1 MARPCRTLGQLARE
15 LQRTDP
21 RRRPALSAVIRRLD
35 WCFLFGCD
43 SESEAPARTR
53 AKRRPEAQR
62 RCLSCQGRGFR
73 RGGEAPSLRVPSSNT
88 KGVEIRR
95 SGLGC
100 CLQSHRFRASSNGAR
115 RQEARDPCS
124 RGRLSEV
131 TPPQRRQGG
140 TRRGRAGRH
149 CWSAGATATL
159 CSSWPSGERFGHFQE
174 EFKFLKKVGGA
185 GGSPRALGICSNP
198 PAILCSFV
206 GRSTLEK
213 VLEESKCSDEEL
225 LRLSRSLCV
234 AVQEVHGRG
243 VIHNDLMD
251 DNVVVD
257 KATGRVHVIDFGTAC
272 RPGHDCGF
280 SDSSNDYLAPEILGG
295 GPSTAASDAFSVG
308 AMLELIS
315 DQMAR
320 PCRTLGQLARELQR
334 TDPRRR
340 PALSAVIRRLDCAV
354 KEELGEGASGKALLV
369 RWGDGDAVLKLAHS
383 GERFGHFQEEFKF
396 LKKVGGAGGS
406 PRALGIC
413 SNPPAILCSFVGR
426 STLEKVLEESKCS
439 DESCCV

>member
-1 MARPCRTLGQLARE
+1 VLKLA
-15 LQRTDP
+15 
-21 RRRPALSAVIRRLD
+21 
-35 WCFLFGCD
+35 
-43 SESEAPARTR
+43 
-53 AKRRPEAQR
+53 
-62 RCLSCQGRGFR
+62 
-73 RGGEAPSLRVPSSNT
+73 
-88 KGVEIRR
+88 
-95 SGLGC
+95 
-100 CLQSHRFRASSNGAR
+100 H
-115 RQEARDPCS
+115 
-124 RGRLSEV
+124 
-131 TPPQRRQGG
+131 
-140 TRRGRAGRH
+140 
-149 CWSAGATATL
+149 
-159 CSSWPSGERFGHFQE
+159 SGERFGHFQE

-340 PALSAVIRRLDCAV
+340 PALSAVIRRLDWCFLFGCDS
-354 KEELGEGASGKALLV
+354 ESE
-369 RWGDGDAVLKLAHS
+369 AHS
-383 GERFGHFQEEFKF
+383 EDEGQAVPRRRSADAFPAKDAAFGEAAKRRRCE
-396 LKKVGGAGGS
+396 
-406 PRALGIC
+406 
-413 SNPPAILCSFVGR
+413 
-426 STLEKVLEESKCS
+426 
-439 DESCCV
+439 

>member
-1 MARPCRTLGQLARE
+1 MDDNVVVDKATGRVHVIDFGTACRPGHDCGFSDSSNDYLAPEILGRGPSTAASDAFSVGAMLELISDQMARPCRTLGQLARE

-21 RRRPALSAVIRRLD
+21 RRRPALSA
-35 WCFLFGCD
+35 
-43 SESEAPARTR
+43 
-53 AKRRPEAQR
+53 
-62 RCLSCQGRGFR
+62 
-73 RGGEAPSLRVPSSNT
+73 VPSSNT

-140 TRRGRAGRH
+140 TRRGREREGTAGPLGRRRR
-149 CWSAGATATL
+149 CAQAGPLRRTL
-159 CSSWPSGERFGHFQE
+159 RTLPGGVQVPE
-174 EFKFLKKVGGA
+174 EGGRA

-340 PALSAVIRRLDCAV
+340 PALSAVIRRLDWTRLSARRRSAV
-354 KEELGEGASGKALLV
+354 VASEQDGLSRRREEAE
-369 RWGDGDAVLKLAHS
+369 
-383 GERFGHFQEEFKF
+383 
-396 LKKVGGAGGS
+396 GGS
-406 PRALGIC
+406 MAH
-413 SNPPAILCSFVGR
+413 
-426 STLEKVLEESKCS
+426 
-439 DESCCV
+439 